1 MLAGMVPVS
10 FTGIGLT
17 ERPPAEHKHKNK
29 PTGESMKPFDV
40 TIAFDKNV
48 GRWGGP
54 RVMKRTTRVER
65 VYATSRERAMEIA
78 EARSGACAIH
88 CVCLWGN

>member
-29 PTGESMKPFDV
+29 PPGESMKPFDV
-40 TIAFDKNV
+40 TIAFRKNL
-48 GRWGGP
+48 GRHGGP
-54 RVMKRTTRVER
+54 PKWEQRERVER
-65 VYATSRERAMEIA
+65 VFAPDSA
-78 EARSGACAIH
+78 EAARIAQARTGARVVD

>member
-1 MLAGMVPVS
+1 MVPVS

-29 PTGESMKPFDV
+29 PPGESMKPFDV
-40 TIAFDKNV
+40 TIAFRKNL
-48 GRWGGP
+48 GRHGGP
-54 RVMKRTTRVER
+54 PKWEQRERVER
-65 VYATSRERAMEIA
+65 VFAPDSA
-78 EARSGACAIH
+78 EAARIAQARTGARVVD

>member
-40 TIAFDKNV
+40 TIAFRKNL
-48 GRWGGP
+48 GRHGGP
-54 RVMKRTTRVER
+54 PKWEQRERVER
-65 VYATSRERAMEIA
+65 VFAPDSA
-78 EARSGACAIH
+78 EAARIAQARTGARVVD

>member
-29 PTGESMKPFDV
+29 PPGESMKPFDV
-40 TIAFDKNV
+40 TIAFRKNI
-48 GRWGGP
+48 GRHGGP
-54 RVMKRTTRVER
+54 PKWEQRERVER
-65 VYATSRERAMEIA
+65 VFAPDSA
-78 EARSGACAIH
+78 EAARIAQARTGARVVD

>member
-29 PTGESMKPFDV
+29 PPGESMKPFDV
-40 TIAFDKNV
+40 TIAFRKNL
-48 GRWGGP
+48 GRHGGP
-54 RVMKRTTRVER
+54 PKWEQRERVER
-65 VYATSRERAMEIA
+65 VFAPDSREAARIA
-78 EARSGACAIH
+78 QARTGARVVD